1 MAKKAYIG
9 VEKLTTTAVDLADV
23 DSLQEF
29 WVGRYDPYGNVPEWN
44 SQSGGYEFS
53 GNSVYAQDFYREI
66 NDGRLQV
73 ESNTIY
79 FIPDSYP
86 QYYVKVIYINY
97 QQSLQPDEF
106 IAYKTENKGVARKIR
121 KGYIG
126 IQTPVISETS
136 TGKLLD
142 DDADGYG
149 YFASS
154 YSLNN
159 ETLQFTINCNIKAT
173 ITDAASNGYF
183 CPENNGQLLTN
194 SGTYTVSTICKAGYD
209 LSQVGALGV
218 YNLTASLQGVASKIK
233 KAYIGDENGVARLCW
248 ASVDSVFANNTWAD
262 IIAACES
269 GSVPDTWTVGDQKT
283 MTINGTD
290 YVIDIIGKNHD
301 TYSDGSGTAP
311 LTFQLHDCYGT
322 TAYRMNS
329 SSTNENGWSNTE
341 MRNTTLPAILALM
354 PNEVQTAIKQV
365 TKKCSYGGMS
375 TTINTTRDKLF
386 LLSEIEV
393 FGTNEESV
401 SGEGSQYDYYKAGN
415 SKVKIFNGSAW
426 QWWTRSAR
434 SYNSTSFRYVSSSGN
449 GGYSGANTLQGVS
462 FAFCF

>member
-1 MAKKAYIG
+1 MAKQAYIG

-29 WVGRYDPYGNVPEWN
+29 WVGRYDPYGNAPKWN
-44 SQSGGYEFS
+44 SQSGVYEFS

-86 QYYVKVIYINY
+86 QYFVKVIYINY

-106 IAYKTENKGVARKIR
+106 IAYKTENKGVARKVK
-121 KGYIG
+121 KGYVG
-126 IQTPVISETS
+126 V
-136 TGKLLD
+136 G
-142 DDADGYG
+142 G
-149 YFASS
+149 
-154 YSLNN
+154 
-159 ETLQFTINCNIKAT
+159 
-173 ITDAASNGYF
+173 AAR
-183 CPENNGQLLTN
+183 
-194 SGTYTVSTICKAGYD
+194 
-209 LSQVGALGV
+209 
-218 YNLTASLQGVASKIK
+218 KIK

-248 ASVDSVFANNTWAD
+248 SSIDSVFANNTWAE

-269 GSVPDTWTVGDQKT
+269 GSVPDTWAVGDQKT

-290 YVIDIIGKNHD
+290 YTIDIIGKNHD

-311 LTFQLHDCYGT
+311 LTFQLHDCYG

-365 TKKCSYGGMS
+365 NKKCSYGGMS

-415 SKVKIFNGSAW
+415 SKVKIFNGSNW

-434 SYNSTSFRYVSSSGN
+434 SYNSTSFREVSSSGN
-449 GGYSGANTLQGVS
+449 GGYSGANTLQAVS